1 MQKGGWLDSYEDGGF
16 PLKTTGPR
24 ETPKQEEVPF
34 PYGGQSFMYDNGAG
48 YKMDRAKELG
58 YTPDATGHM
67 PSRDYKTGEYLK
79 DKYYPTSWK
88 SNLIDQQMDYQV
100 YQDGESLYS
109 RPNKKANGG
118 WLDSFDEGGHVH
130 PHKDSRYSL
139 PTYSS
144 SVGSEALRASI
155 NTPTEK
161 PRFETEQERF
171 LRENA
176 EALKANTPASGRA
189 DALYGLEDPIFMAAL
204 TGAQTVGAAA
214 TGLGA
219 KTLYPYARAI
229 GEELSMGLTEA
240 PNLLYQVGKA
250 GLKGAKRAADSG
262 SQAYKDYLAKPL
274 RKDLEPKQ
282 IKKAV
287 IKDKDT
293 KIMDSFKD
301 KPSPDH
307 TDVINLVPDAA
318 KSKQLGMET
327 FSINKGNKNVG
338 EISGERLPNGDFQ
351 TMDIGVNPKFQK
363 QGIATE
369 AYKELNKSLPK
380 GNKVTSFGAYVKQ
393 ADGVAPGK
401 NTWASLERKGLAR
414 KNNQGIYEMIPA
426 PDYIDVSKSE
436 IDWGKW
442 NKEIPDNKPL
452 MKEYNAIEQS
462 TKADGTWMKNADGTK
477 FEGTPEQFVQ
487 QNSKNFKKAF
497 KNTKVL
503 DEHGNPKIVYH
514 GTRTSDGIKKQG
526 YSKSM
531 SGKGNRGADEGNIY
545 FSDSYKNAEYTGVKA
560 DEFEE
565 VFKNVQATQNHFKTK
580 GNFINVPS
588 TDSLNKAAR
597 KAEKEMHEF
606 RKAKDHVNGGNKP
619 TIFNKK
625 KVNAELDRLD
635 KLETDAF
642 NRRKSLQEDAHQASM
657 YHSGINYLKGNK
669 NGYYQNPLNLTRRK
683 FNLDEPTKIDQNVK
697 DLVINS
703 AYNTEG
709 LRYSPDV
716 LSNYVN
722 IEKPLVKD
730 FGYKSTDVNPL
741 KAGFV
746 ESMGYSNKIE
756 PHLKE
761 LAKDDY
767 TGAIQK
773 NLFDVLHGD
782 VYLVKNPNNIKSA
795 VGNNGMFD
803 MSDPNIYKA
812 VTGIATAGAL
822 GASATEQKNGGWLD
836 TFHDGGEIGHIHE
849 GDKVVQGTHAYR
861 KAYNEGKIATQGD
874 GYLQAPD
881 LPVFEVN
888 AAEQEKEKMD
898 YITGLKKPYYKPG
911 ESVHIRPDFRG
922 GLTSRIGNYAAGSD
936 KFFAREASDITNTG
950 GVNREEKYGPEVYD
964 FYRNY
969 FGLPLKTDAV
979 QISKYRPT
987 NETDPSSTYYSNTSK
1002 DLKSDI
1008 INIYNTLSPKQKE
1021 NIKKEPSILVD
1032 GYSPKSYN
1040 THNWKGL
1047 SKEQRDLLKTNRN
1060 YSTGIGQFRLGE
1072 GEDAEGKYISY
1083 YDVFD
1088 KATGGTFKGANENLL
1103 GAAKPFEIYDRIYLN
1118 DFENISKKK
1127 NGGWLDTFEEGGYTS
1142 ASINVPPRRKTT
1154 TTNPYKFLYDP
1165 SILDTSNTTLPAEST
1180 MVDTQRN
1187 VPTEYDIDAI
1197 VENIKQQE
1205 AADINYKKNY
1215 YELERQKEI
1224 KGSEKST
1231 KIDKINNIGALNKKE
1246 LIDVQR
1252 ALVDKGYLNSPD
1264 LEINAKDKD
1273 AVSKIQKMLVDKDYD
1288 LGKYG
1293 PNKDGV
1299 DGLFGRKTK
1308 AALSKYNYEKEIDGV
1323 IGPKT
1328 ELAFSQYKK
1337 DKGREK
1343 NTLESLNIPLDF
1355 IEGKDLQSRLQNKNY
1370 FKNKI
1375 EDFNLNTDNILIK
1388 SEKGAFKINS
1398 EKKCTA
1404 KHCSQY
1410 VGEEIE
1416 KKVKATGRENVGA
1429 FGDAWT
1435 IHTNLMGA
1443 GAKEIYNVFPDVKP
1457 SINNPEQYIKN
1468 LTKLTPMVSPE
1479 DLKSGD
1485 VVNMYYGGSTNH
1497 SKAYEKGHKVFSTHV
1512 GIIKED
1518 IDGNKYVEHN
1528 VGSKIYKEPL
1538 LKILNNK
1545 STTKTGKPLR
1555 ITAITRPQYNIQ
1567 TFDGI
1572 YEPTQSQINFDKV
1585 RNPKTSFSKK
1595 ESAEFVQTLIN
1606 NKKPLLKDIPISSPE
1621 MDNLIKAARVLQWK
1635 ESNVTPQPKKDN
1647 TRWLSELRENVGIRE
1662 SSEGYTQMKD
1672 EENLN
1677 PALRENL
1684 KIDNSALRNPKTAA
1698 IATIYALS
1706 TKYIQIKSSI
1716 KDLNKY
1722 TDDEIAQLAVIS
1734 WNEPVDMVIKT
1745 ANKYGNLQEVVQAYK
1760 DDYGYNKK
1768 GGTEFPYDLTLTAY
1782 NRYLK

>member
-1 MQKGGWLDSYEDGGF
+1 MQKGGWLDELKSTASEYAEDYRNFNLEKEIDNYLNNPQIKARKIATSENEGEDPVDNIRHAQAGR
-16 PLKTTGPR
+16 LTGKAI
-24 ETPKQEEVPF
+24 E
-34 PYGGQSFMYDNGAG
+34 D
-48 YKMDRAKELG
+48 
-58 YTPDATGHM
+58 
-67 PSRDYKTGEYLK
+67 KTGNIPYLSK
-79 DKYYPTSWK
+79 AAGFLGATAAGIGHEVMVPNTDISWYNTIREGAEDIYNNTYGAYQNLLDISDEERSNKIFRASYNNQLPDGYGEGNMYFGPKNSDKKAY
-88 SNLIDQQMDYQV
+88 
-100 YQDGESLYS
+100 G
-109 RPNKKANGG
+109 KKANGG
-118 WLDSFDEGGHVH
+118 WLDSFDDGGKFSLIDNRKVASATGNTLKNNQKKSITGIDPELVNYIIKKSVEEGRDPYTMLAIALQETSLGTAKHSKGDWAFNPFHLNNEDIYFDYRFNKENPKYSQKDVIDMSFDLMNEKDSIADKRGYTDEAMRIQGWNGYGTVTSNSPMYGMSKDQMETYVAEPGYYDPFTSKKVPDKMAYAINMEKDPVYGRQILDMRDNVLKNSPDIVNAVVGYTRQFDTTPDAMPIKGTNQLSAPQTSLPTPQEIETTGPVKQKPSLKDKALHTALSVRDKLNRKTGSRKYKYLYLNGGKIADTDKKFADKKKEIKNIIKSNISDNPTGESAFEGSLISKLTEEADNMYNKDPENVLNNAKNPAFTKIVDYIDTNPGVADKFISDLNIDKDKYLSQQNPLDLNYGSIKEFRTKAGVTKEEISDLLNAADMPWWKQQIVKPFLKDGGWLDSYDDGGHVH
-130 PHKDSRYSL
+130 PHKDSQYSL
-139 PTYSS
+139 PTYSP
-144 SVGSEALRASI
+144 SVGSEAPRASI
-155 NTPTEK
+155 TPPTEK

-176 EALKANTPASGRA
+176 EAIRFNTPASGRA

-369 AYKELNKSLPK
+369 AYKELNKSLPR

-606 RKAKDHVNGGNKP
+606 RRAKDHVNGGNKP

-849 GDKVVQGTHAYR
+849 GNKVMYNTPAYK

-950 GVNREEKYGPEVYD
+950 GVSREEKYGPEVYD

-987 NETDPSSTYYSNTSK
+987 NETDPSSIYYSNTSK

-1021 NIKKEPSILVD
+1021 NIKKESSILVD

-1047 SKEQRDLLKTNRN
+1047 SKEQRNLLKSNRN

-1127 NGGWLDTFEEGGYTS
+1127 NGGWLDTY
-1142 ASINVPPRRKTT
+1142 
-1154 TTNPYKFLYDP
+1154 
-1165 SILDTSNTTLPAEST
+1165 
-1180 MVDTQRN
+1180 
-1187 VPTEYDIDAI
+1187 
-1197 VENIKQQE
+1197 
-1205 AADINYKKNY
+1205 
-1215 YELERQKEI
+1215 
-1224 KGSEKST
+1224 
-1231 KIDKINNIGALNKKE
+1231 
-1246 LIDVQR
+1246 
-1252 ALVDKGYLNSPD
+1252 
-1264 LEINAKDKD
+1264 
-1273 AVSKIQKMLVDKDYD
+1273 
-1288 LGKYG
+1288 
-1293 PNKDGV
+1293 
-1299 DGLFGRKTK
+1299 
-1308 AALSKYNYEKEIDGV
+1308 
-1323 IGPKT
+1323 
-1328 ELAFSQYKK
+1328 
-1337 DKGREK
+1337 
-1343 NTLESLNIPLDF
+1343 
-1355 IEGKDLQSRLQNKNY
+1355 
-1370 FKNKI
+1370 
-1375 EDFNLNTDNILIK
+1375 
-1388 SEKGAFKINS
+1388 
-1398 EKKCTA
+1398 
-1404 KHCSQY
+1404 
-1410 VGEEIE
+1410 
-1416 KKVKATGRENVGA
+1416 
-1429 FGDAWT
+1429 
-1435 IHTNLMGA
+1435 
-1443 GAKEIYNVFPDVKP
+1443 
-1457 SINNPEQYIKN
+1457 
-1468 LTKLTPMVSPE
+1468 
-1479 DLKSGD
+1479 
-1485 VVNMYYGGSTNH
+1485 
-1497 SKAYEKGHKVFSTHV
+1497 
-1512 GIIKED
+1512 
-1518 IDGNKYVEHN
+1518 
-1528 VGSKIYKEPL
+1528 
-1538 LKILNNK
+1538 
-1545 STTKTGKPLR
+1545 
-1555 ITAITRPQYNIQ
+1555 
-1567 TFDGI
+1567 
-1572 YEPTQSQINFDKV
+1572 
-1585 RNPKTSFSKK
+1585 
-1595 ESAEFVQTLIN
+1595 
-1606 NKKPLLKDIPISSPE
+1606 
-1621 MDNLIKAARVLQWK
+1621 
-1635 ESNVTPQPKKDN
+1635 
-1647 TRWLSELRENVGIRE
+1647 
-1662 SSEGYTQMKD
+1662 
-1672 EENLN
+1672 
-1677 PALRENL
+1677 
-1684 KIDNSALRNPKTAA
+1684 
-1698 IATIYALS
+1698 
-1706 TKYIQIKSSI
+1706 
-1716 KDLNKY
+1716 
-1722 TDDEIAQLAVIS
+1722 
-1734 WNEPVDMVIKT
+1734 
-1745 ANKYGNLQEVVQAYK
+1745 
-1760 DDYGYNKK
+1760 
-1768 GGTEFPYDLTLTAY
+1768 
-1782 NRYLK
+1782 

>member
-1 MQKGGWLDSYEDGGF
+1 MSEEDNSQMQYAPEHQDVEYEGVNNFFNDYINSPKYKERLESSGYENPDQVIKG
-16 PLKTTGPR
+16 R
-24 ETPKQEEVPF
+24 
-34 PYGGQSFMYDNGAG
+34 
-48 YKMDRAKELG
+48 
-58 YTPDATGHM
+58 
-67 PSRDYKTGEYLK
+67 
-79 DKYYPTSWK
+79 
-88 SNLIDQQMDYQV
+88 SN
-100 YQDGESLYS
+100 
-109 RPNKKANGG
+109 
-118 WLDSFDEGGHVH
+118 
-130 PHKDSRYSL
+130 
-139 PTYSS
+139 
-144 SVGSEALRASI
+144 
-155 NTPTEK
+155 
-161 PRFETEQERF
+161 
-171 LRENA
+171 
-176 EALKANTPASGRA
+176 ALKNT
-189 DALYGLEDPIFMAAL
+189 DVWE
-204 TGAQTVGAAA
+204 TV
-214 TGLGA
+214 
-219 KTLYPYARAI
+219 
-229 GEELSMGLTEA
+229 
-240 PNLLYQVGKA
+240 N
-250 GLKGAKRAADSG
+250 G
-262 SQAYKDYLAKPL
+262 S
-274 RKDLEPKQ
+274 
-282 IKKAV
+282 
-287 IKDKDT
+287 
-293 KIMDSFKD
+293 
-301 KPSPDH
+301 H
-307 TDVINLVPDAA
+307 TDVGGLNIKMDSGDSSESDLGTVYAHETGHITGGSYADPILHGEEGDNVRARQLNYNDAA
-318 KSKQLGMET
+318 TLNFKNKMWQDAKFMPFGNTTPKKQVSVGDYKGYADAYGQGVLTKYGDNPFSGYYHPTGKSTEPYEYNISEEAKLELEPVNIKSTALWNEKKTLDPTNRKDKKRLEEIEIEMAEVGKKQRE
-327 FSINKGNKNVG
+327 IKN
-338 EISGERLPNGDFQ
+338 RLIAATSQPLAGKKEGKSH
-351 TMDIGVNPKFQK
+351 DIGSE
-363 QGIATE
+363 E
-369 AYKELNKSLPK
+369 AY
-380 GNKVTSFGAYVKQ
+380 G
-393 ADGVAPGK
+393 D
-401 NTWASLERKGLAR
+401 
-414 KNNQGIYEMIPA
+414 
-426 PDYIDVSKSE
+426 
-436 IDWGKW
+436 
-442 NKEIPDNKPL
+442 
-452 MKEYNAIEQS
+452 
-462 TKADGTWMKNADGTK
+462 
-477 FEGTPEQFVQ
+477 
-487 QNSKNFKKAF
+487 
-497 KNTKVL
+497 
-503 DEHGNPKIVYH
+503 
-514 GTRTSDGIKKQG
+514 
-526 YSKSM
+526 
-531 SGKGNRGADEGNIY
+531 
-545 FSDSYKNAEYTGVKA
+545 
-560 DEFEE
+560 
-565 VFKNVQATQNHFKTK
+565 
-580 GNFINVPS
+580 
-588 TDSLNKAAR
+588 
-597 KAEKEMHEF
+597 
-606 RKAKDHVNGGNKP
+606 
-619 TIFNKK
+619 
-625 KVNAELDRLD
+625 
-635 KLETDAF
+635 
-642 NRRKSLQEDAHQASM
+642 LQ
-657 YHSGINYLKGNK
+657 
-669 NGYYQNPLNLTRRK
+669 
-683 FNLDEPTKIDQNVK
+683 
-697 DLVINS
+697 
-703 AYNTEG
+703 G
-709 LRYSPDV
+709 LRYW
-716 LSNYVN
+716 
-722 IEKPLVKD
+722 
-730 FGYKSTDVNPL
+730 
-741 KAGFV
+741 
-746 ESMGYSNKIE
+746 
-756 PHLKE
+756 
-761 LAKDDY
+761 AK
-767 TGAIQK
+767 K
-773 NLFDVLHGD
+773 NLNYNPTEDMTSEKWEAMLNLYNKKGKPNLIMERMIKRYGED
-782 VYLVKNPNNIKSA
+782 GKNIIDIMNTVA
-795 VGNNGMFD
+795 
-803 MSDPNIYKA
+803 
-812 VTGIATAGAL
+812 
-822 GASATEQKNGGWLD
+822 
-836 TFHDGGEIGHIHE
+836 
-849 GDKVVQGTHAYR
+849 DK
-861 KAYNEGKIATQGD
+861 
-874 GYLQAPD
+874 
-881 LPVFEVN
+881 
-888 AAEQEKEKMD
+888 
-898 YITGLKKPYYKPG
+898 G
-911 ESVHIRPDFRG
+911 ESD
-922 GLTSRIGNYAAGSD
+922 TTNYA
-936 KFFAREASDITNTG
+936 
-950 GVNREEKYGPEVYD
+950 
-964 FYRNY
+964 
-969 FGLPLKTDAV
+969 
-979 QISKYRPT
+979 
-987 NETDPSSTYYSNTSK
+987 
-1002 DLKSDI
+1002 
-1008 INIYNTLSPKQKE
+1008 
-1021 NIKKEPSILVD
+1021 
-1032 GYSPKSYN
+1032 
-1040 THNWKGL
+1040 
-1047 SKEQRDLLKTNRN
+1047 
-1060 YSTGIGQFRLGE
+1060 
-1072 GEDAEGKYISY
+1072 
-1083 YDVFD
+1083 
-1088 KATGGTFKGANENLL
+1088 
-1103 GAAKPFEIYDRIYLN
+1103 
-1118 DFENISKKK
+1118 K

-1154 TTNPYKFLYDP
+1154 TENPYKFLYDP
-1165 SILDTSNTTLPAEST
+1165 SILDTSNTALPAEST

-1197 VENIKQQE
+1197 VENVKQQE

-1264 LEINAKDKD
+1264 LEINSKDKD
-1273 AVSKIQKMLVDKDYD
+1273 AVSKLQKMLVDKDYD

-1343 NTLESLNIPLDF
+1343 NTLKSLNIPLDF

-1404 KHCSQY
+1404 EHCSQY

-1677 PALRENL
+1677 PVLRENL
-1684 KIDNSALRNPKTAA
+1684 KIDNSALENPKTAA